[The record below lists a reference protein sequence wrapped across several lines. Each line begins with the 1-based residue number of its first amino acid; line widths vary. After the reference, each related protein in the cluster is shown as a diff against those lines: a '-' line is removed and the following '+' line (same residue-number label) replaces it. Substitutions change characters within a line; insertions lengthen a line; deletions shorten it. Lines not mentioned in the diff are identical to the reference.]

1 MLRVTGFWGDAE
13 DDNNTILE
21 SKVTIKNSSK
31 SSTVNVNVVPT
42 KVDDDLFVIPQDY
55 QQVNLDKFLVN
66 EYKSPRFGELVK
78 AFTGF

>member
-13 DDNNTILE
+13 DGNNTILE
-21 SKVTIKNSSK
+21 AKITIKNTSK
-31 SSTVNVNVVPT
+31 GSTINVTPIPI
-42 KVDDDLFVIPQDY
+42 KVGDDLFVIPQDY